1 MKKFVNNLL
10 LAGAPLV
17 MLIGNAAADTCGGRF
32 GPCEVPEPSTPALFL
47 GAIGVAIAVA
57 KFRKKK

>member
-1 MKKFVNNLL
+1 MKNMIKHLL
-10 LAGAPLV
+10 VMSAPLF
-17 MLIGNAAADTCGGRF
+17 LFAGNAAADTCGGKF
-32 GPCEVPEPSTPALFL
+32 GPCPVPEPGTPYLFI

>member
-1 MKKFVNNLL
+1 MKNMIKNLL
-10 LAGAPLV
+10 VMSAPLF
-17 MLIGNAAADTCGGRF
+17 LFAANATAESCGGRL
-32 GPCEVPEPSTPALFL
+32 GPCPVPEPGTPYLFI